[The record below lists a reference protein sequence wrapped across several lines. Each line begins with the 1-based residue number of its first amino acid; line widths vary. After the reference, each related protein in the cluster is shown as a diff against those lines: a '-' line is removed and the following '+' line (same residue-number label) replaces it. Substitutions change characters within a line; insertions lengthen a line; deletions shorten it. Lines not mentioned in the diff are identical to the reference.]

1 MKKNLKHI
9 TGTLILSLPQSLNNV
24 DQIRHSAMNFY
35 KTNKVDEDTI
45 VQIELSVYEVLMN
58 ILDHSSEKYRNQEI
72 ELKSKIIDD
81 RVETIIKNIGDFF
94 DLTNTVLPKIED
106 FCKEGNRRGLG
117 LYIIRTLMDNVSY
130 THNNNTNIVTLT
142 KFRSTNR

>member
-72 ELKSKIIDD
+72 ELKSKIFDD

-142 KFRSTNR
+142 KFRSTN